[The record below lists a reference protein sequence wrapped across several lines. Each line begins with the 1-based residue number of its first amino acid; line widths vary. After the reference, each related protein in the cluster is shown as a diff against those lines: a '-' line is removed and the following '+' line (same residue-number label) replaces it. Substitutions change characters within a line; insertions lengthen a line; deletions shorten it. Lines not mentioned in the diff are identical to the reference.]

1 MLLGGCALQPAYQRP
16 PDAAPAAW
24 HNAVDQTAQP
34 LALDRES
41 WWKALKDPVTNE
53 LVAAG
58 LRDNPSLAQAKARVD
73 QARAALAQGR
83 ARKLP
88 SIGLE
93 GGASGSATSSNP
105 DQLSATAGTRL
116 SWEIDLWGRVKESAA
131 ASNHRL
137 TARAADAEAARL
149 AVIADITDT
158 ALALHACKRTLI
170 LRERDIASRIVEL
183 DIARARLGLGAIAP
197 VVVASVESSL
207 ASARTDQIAQ
217 DETCRYQINALVA
230 LSGLDFSAIAHRFSF
245 SRNERALPEAEPS
258 NDAATLP
265 LAPPFAPALPATIL
279 LHQPAV
285 VAAEREV
292 AARWSE
298 IAVARAERM
307 PRLDLTAL
315 LTGQWL
321 RMMGSDDFLAS
332 GTAGASFTAP
342 LFDGGSGAAGVAG
355 AQAAYRDAAAQL
367 AAAMRGAV
375 RDIEDALA
383 AQQSASARMLTTA
396 DAASAAETALR
407 ADEARWRAG
416 AIARFE
422 LEESRRQYFRAQ
434 ESMIS
439 AATDHA
445 RAWVAL
451 VRRAGPA
458 WETTPPQKNKEQDR

>member
-1 MLLGGCALQPAYQRP
+1 LLLGGCALQPAYQRP
-16 PDAAPAAW
+16 TATVPAAW
-24 HNAVDQTAQP
+24 HNAGEQA
-34 LALDRES
+34 ALPVAPDRRN
-41 WWKALKDPVTNE
+41 WWKALEDPVIDE
-53 LVAAG
+53 LVVAG
-58 LRDNPSLAQAKARVD
+58 LSDNPSLAQARARVD
-73 QARAALAQGR
+73 QARAALAQSR
-83 ARKLP
+83 AHKLP
-88 SIGLE
+88 TIGLE
-93 GGASGSATSSNP
+93 GGASGSAASSNP
-105 DQLSATAGTRL
+105 DQLSASAGVRA
-116 SWEIDLWGRVKESAA
+116 SWEIDLWGRVRESAA
-131 ASNHRL
+131 ASSHRL
-137 TARAADAEAARL
+137 TARATDAEAARL

-170 LRERDIASRIVEL
+170 LRERDIASRKVEL

-197 VVVASVESSL
+197 AVVASVESNL
-207 ASARTDQIAQ
+207 ASARTDRIAQ

-230 LSGLDFSAIAHRFSF
+230 LSGLDFPAIAHRFSF
-245 SRNERALPEAEPS
+245 SRDERTSLEAEPS
-258 NDAATLP
+258 NDAVTLP

-279 LHQPAV
+279 LHHPAV

-298 IAVARAERM
+298 IAVARAVRM

-332 GTAGASFTAP
+332 GTVGTSLTAP

-355 AQAAYRDAAAQL
+355 AQAAYRESVAQL
-367 AAAMRGAV
+367 AAVMRGAV
-375 RDIEDALA
+375 RDVEDALA

-396 DAASAAETALR
+396 DAARAAETALR

-422 LEESRRQYFRAQ
+422 LEESRRQYIRAQ

-439 AATDHA
+439 AAADHA

-451 VRRAGPA
+451 VRRTGPA
-458 WETTPPQKNKEQDR
+458 WETTPLQKIGEQGR